1 MRTWFVGC
9 GWKRLKKALPAAFVY
24 VRAGAHASAHT
35 QRQRRATIFRAI
47 FNHQNEW
54 GNTREREQE
63 GKKGCNNIKQWLERV
78 VKRLN
83 PKHPTIYNGEEI
95 SRPIGRLEAEWIMEN
110 FLSLPKSSYYIR
122 NRIGEKIKTTILL
135 GFLVLLLFG
144 GGSDPLFSHKY
155 QRKPCCISCRCI
167 PGANW
172 PGVVQSGCSGARALR
187 LPNNFAPIFLFFLI
201 HVLI

>member
-78 VKRLN
+78 VKLN
-83 PKHPTIYNGEEI
+83 QNTTIHTRVKI
-95 SRPIGRLEAEWIMEN
+95 SRPPYWIVGKWIMEN
-110 FLSLPKSSYYIR
+110 FSSLFLQQSRSPSRSYYIR
-122 NRIGEKIKTTILL
+122 NRIDRRNIKRTILL
-135 GFLVLLLFG
+135 GFLFFSFCCEG
-144 GGSDPLFSHKY
+144 GNLTPSF
-155 QRKPCCISCRCI
+155 
-167 PGANW
+167 
-172 PGVVQSGCSGARALR
+172 QS
-187 LPNNFAPIFLFFLI
+187 
-201 HVLI
+201 